1 MFLEKETI
9 RHADSP
15 RLLSLR
21 PWLFSNSVRTTNH
34 YTKTT
39 PKTDIHIDVRNHDES
54 IQHGFTYVDYNDRT
68 KRLEFVFKHANGI
81 YKQHGFAYGSINI
94 PLPDLYIEGKVEL
107 YGSRHRSQVSYI
119 AIGSEFLQQI
129 PLSNIYYEN
138 ATPAYA
144 PRYINNNTRIY
155 YSKICV
161 GDSFLNLAGASPTAL
176 EAINKIANIITPFLL
191 TNGNLDIE
199 PLDYC
204 YDRHQPTAKTLIER
218 IGADTSDYAESY
230 SYYWS
235 LLNLLSDTAYTPTE
249 IYQRLANCDTRR
261 AFNELLSENNI
272 TLSDIKTNTYAI
284 DNEIDDDDD
293 EDDDW

>member
-21 PWLFSNSVRTTNH
+21 PWLFSNSIRTTNH

-39 PKTDIHIDVRNHDES
+39 PKADIHIDIRKQDES
-54 IQHGFTYVDYNDRT
+54 IQHGFTYVDYNAHTR
-68 KRLEFVFKHANGI
+68 KLEFVFKHANGI
-81 YKQHGFAYGSINI
+81 YNQHGFASGSIDI
-94 PLPDLYIEGKVEL
+94 PLPDLYIEGKIEL
-107 YGSRHRSQVSYI
+107 YGSRNRSQVSYI

-129 PLSNIYYEN
+129 PLSNIYYES

-144 PRYINNNTRIY
+144 PRYINDNTRIY

-176 EAINKIANIITPFLL
+176 DTINKIANIITPFLL

-204 YDRHQPTAKTLIER
+204 YNQNQPTANKLAEY

-235 LLNLLSDTAYTPTE
+235 LLNLLSNTAYTPTE

-261 AFNELLSENNI
+261 AFNELLREHDI
-272 TLSDIKTNTYAI
+272 TLRDIKINTYPI
-284 DNEIDDDDD
+284 DNNIDDDDD
-293 EDDDW
+293 DDDW